1 LNSLAGRSHAFDRV
15 VVMLETNSLLK
26 TGLIVGLL
34 WYAWFSTRHQPETR
48 RRVVMTI
55 VAACIAIFVARTGQ
69 RILPP
74 RLRPIHDP
82 SLALR
87 VAWDFNPS
95 SHAEW
100 SSFPSDHAVLLCSLA
115 AGLWTISR
123 AWGALAFI
131 WVLGFVFP
139 VRLILGLHYPSDIL
153 AGGLVGVAIVW
164 LVSLDRRVV
173 PWIVDQAMKLEARQA
188 AVFYT
193 SVFLLT
199 WQVADFF
206 GDCRYMV
213 HALGAI
219 ALGR

>member
-1 LNSLAGRSHAFDRV
+1 
-15 VVMLETNSLLK
+15 
-26 TGLIVGLL
+26 
-34 WYAWFSTRHQPETR
+34 
-48 RRVVMTI
+48 
-55 VAACIAIFVARTGQ
+55 
-69 RILPP
+69 
-74 RLRPIHDP
+74 
-82 SLALR
+82 
-87 VAWDFNPS
+87 
-95 SHAEW
+95 
-100 SSFPSDHAVLLCSLA
+100 
-115 AGLWTISR
+115 
-123 AWGALAFI
+123 
-131 WVLGFVFP
+131 
-139 VRLILGLHYPSDIL
+139 
-153 AGGLVGVAIVW
+153 VGVAIVW